1 MDSRKHTRLPI
12 QIAAKIIL
20 PNGKSFT
27 GTTMDI
33 SFGGTFIVLSEVSSV
48 VLGTKCLLRLLVLEN
63 NHPREIRFISQAIH
77 ADDMG
82 VGFQFKVIEAEN
94 YQSFMALMTANCS
107 SETELLDELGRNPG
121 LEIRPSLK

>member
-1 MDSRKHTRLPI
+1 MDGRKHTRLPI

-20 PNGKSFT
+20 PSGKSFT

-33 SFGGTFIVLSEVSSV
+33 SFGGTFIVLPEASSIT
-48 VLGTKCLLRLLVLEN
+48 LGTKCLLRLLVLEN
-63 NHPREIRFISQAIH
+63 NRPHEIRFISQAIH

-94 YQSFMALMTANCS
+94 YQSFMTLMVANCS
-107 SETELLDELGRNPG
+107 SETELLDELSRNPG
-121 LEIRPSLK
+121 LEIKPRSK